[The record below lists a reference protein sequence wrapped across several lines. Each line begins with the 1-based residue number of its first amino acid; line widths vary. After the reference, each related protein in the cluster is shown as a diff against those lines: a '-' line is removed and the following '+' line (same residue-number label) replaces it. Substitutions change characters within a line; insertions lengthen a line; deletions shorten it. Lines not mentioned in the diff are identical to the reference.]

1 MRMTTSQTSGPPP
14 MVTGDPLLELA
25 IVIHVPVC
33 PRCAAEHRLLLTA
46 PGAAYLPR
54 KAQRGWSMICPTT
67 GQVIY
72 IQSGWRLLADLD
84 ARADRI
90 NAQELAAGQPP
101 LNKLWEALTPT
112 TC

>member
-1 MRMTTSQTSGPPP
+1 
-14 MVTGDPLLELA
+14 
-25 IVIHVPVC
+25 
-33 PRCAAEHRLLLTA
+33 
-46 PGAAYLPR
+46 
-54 KAQRGWSMICPTT
+54 MICPTT

-84 ARADRI
+84 TRADRI